1 MKVTVG
7 SWKSAGRSGKGPN
20 NGPVSLSQ
28 GAKFGTVAVSRVVNM
43 RGPRIDQRTQNFH
56 FPVFHDSGN
65 VDQCEERKISWSAK
79 GANMATPRLAPP
91 IKRLISLS
99 GHWLSA
105 IFGRIQRIR
114 KLAEFH

>member
-1 MKVTVG
+1 M
-7 SWKSAGRSGKGPN
+7 GRRKRAELSEMDQDDE
-20 NGPVSLSQ
+20 PVSLSQ
-28 GAKFGTVAVSRVVNM
+28 GAKFGTFALSTTISPRV
-43 RGPRIDQRTQNFH
+43 RLFDRHPQDFH

-65 VDQCEERKISWSAK
+65 IDQYEERKISGSAN
-79 GANMATPRLAPP
+79 GANAATPRLEPP
-91 IKRLISLS
+91 IMRLTSLS

>member
-1 MKVTVG
+1 MQSFLEGITTVHRHAFG
-7 SWKSAGRSGKGPN
+7 
-20 NGPVSLSQ
+20 Q
-28 GAKFGTVAVSRVVNM
+28 GAKFGTVAVSAVVSPSV
-43 RGPRIDQRTQNFH
+43 RLFDWPPQIFH

-65 VDQCEERKISWSAK
+65 VDQYEERKISGSAN
-79 GANMATPRLAPP
+79 GANAATPRLEPP
-91 IKRLISLS
+91 IMRLTSLS